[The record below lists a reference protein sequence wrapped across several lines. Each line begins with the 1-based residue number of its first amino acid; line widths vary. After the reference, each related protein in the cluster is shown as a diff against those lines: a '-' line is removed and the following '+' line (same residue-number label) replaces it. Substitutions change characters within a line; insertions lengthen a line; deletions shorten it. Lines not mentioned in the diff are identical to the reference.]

1 MGGYFVYFTKKNKL
15 LYRILLFLIRTA
27 LQIFCVSI
35 KVHGKAALRQRGPLL
50 IVANHPNSFFDA
62 LVIAANCSHPVSFL
76 VRGDIFTKPWQ
87 NFILR
92 SLNMMPVYRQ
102 REGKEHL
109 YKNQNSFDASVDVLR
124 NGGVL
129 LIFIEGTCL
138 NKNEIQPFKKGAARI
153 LQQAVAAGLIPTVL
167 PAVITYNGFKHFGKK
182 IYLMLG
188 TTFSAGLY
196 FNKNASPD
204 RIALERNNFNSY
216 VMQQMASL
224 FKIPPSKKYRRPIYL
239 FPVIGIAWFWHA
251 PFFLTIKTLVA
262 YTTKGTVFYDS
273 VLFAVLLFAYP
284 FYLILLSILLY
295 KIGVPGLIN
304 VFIIIAHP
312 ILAIIYTHSKNK

>member
-1 MGGYFVYFTKKNKL
+1 M

-35 KVHGKAALRQRGPLL
+35 RVHGKAALRQRGPLL
-50 IVANHPNSFFDA
+50 IVANHPDSFFDA

-76 VRGDIFTKPWQ
+76 ARGDVFTKPWHD
-87 NFILR
+87 FLLR
-92 SLNMMPVYRQ
+92 SLKMMPVYRQ

-109 YKNQNSFDASVDVLR
+109 HKNQNSFDASVEVLKN
-124 NGGVL
+124 NGIL

-153 LQQAVAAGLIPTVL
+153 LQQAVAAGVTPSVL

-188 TTFSAGLY
+188 KTFSAGVY
-196 FNKNASPD
+196 FRADSTSSSM
-204 RIALERNNFNSY
+204 ALERNNFNNH
-216 VMQQMASL
+216 VMQEMVSV
-224 FKIPPSKKYRRPIYL
+224 FKEPPSKKYKRPIYL
-239 FPVIGIAWFWHA
+239 FPIVGVAWFWHA
-251 PFFLTIKTLVA
+251 PFYLIIKTFVA
-262 YTTKGTVFYDS
+262 HKTKGTVFYDS

-284 FYLILLSILLY
+284 IYLLLLSILFY
-295 KIGVPGLIN
+295 NIGIPGFIN
-304 VFIIIAHP
+304 FLIIIAHP
-312 ILAIIYTHSKNK
+312 LLAIIYTRSKK

>member
-1 MGGYFVYFTKKNKL
+1 M

-35 KVHGKAALRQRGPLL
+35 RVHGKAALRQRGPLL
-50 IVANHPNSFFDA
+50 IVANHPDSFFDA

-76 VRGDIFTKPWQ
+76 ARGDVFTKPWHD
-87 NFILR
+87 FLLR
-92 SLNMMPVYRQ
+92 SLKMMPVYRQ

-109 YKNQNSFDASVDVLR
+109 HKNQNSFDASVEVLKN
-124 NGGVL
+124 NGIL

-153 LQQAVAAGLIPTVL
+153 LQQAVAAGVTPAVL

-188 TTFSAGLY
+188 KTFSAGVY
-196 FNKNASPD
+196 FRADSTSSSM
-204 RIALERNNFNSY
+204 ALERNNFNNH
-216 VMQQMASL
+216 VMQEMVSI
-224 FKIPPSKKYRRPIYL
+224 FKEPPSKKYKRPIYL
-239 FPVIGIAWFWHA
+239 FPIVGVAWFWHA
-251 PFFLTIKTLVA
+251 PFYLIIKTFVA
-262 YTTKGTVFYDS
+262 HKTKGTVFYDS

-284 FYLILLSILLY
+284 IYLLLLSILFY
-295 KIGVPGLIN
+295 NIGIPGFIN
-304 VFIIIAHP
+304 FFIIIAHP
-312 ILAIIYTHSKNK
+312 LLAIIYTRSKK